1 MQQPYPRTE
10 PARLAKALWIAAG
23 ALLAGVFIA
32 CATGDTTDDGP
43 VPADTGTSDGGVK
56 DTGKDVGGSEG
67 GTSCTGAAAANT
79 CAAPIDVGTVALGGT
94 VTKDVTLAP
103 ANRDVWFKITFTGLD
118 QAAAHPHVKLTAD
131 AAAILQ
137 MEIAKGCAGEH
148 VSCSAEDAGSS
159 VVTEYESSYLQGAG
173 DGGDETG
180 DPIDDPSTVDA
191 GAFTPITFGTGG
203 VLYVRVFRKL
213 GAPGPCA
220 PLTLT
225 VSN

>member
-1 MQQPYPRTE
+1 MQSPRPVPT
-10 PARLAKALWIAAG
+10 PLAKALWIAAG
-23 ALLAGVFIA
+23 ALLTGAFIA
-32 CATGDTTDDGP
+32 CATGDTADDGP
-43 VPADTGTSDGGVK
+43 VVTDTGGTGDGGVK
-56 DTGKDVGGSEG
+56 DTGKEGGSEG

-79 CAAPIDVGTVALGGT
+79 CAAPIDVGTVALGKT

-103 ANRDVWFKITFTGLD
+103 ANRDVWFKMTFTGLD
-118 QAAAHPHVKLTAD
+118 QPAAHPHVKLTAD

-148 VSCSAEDAGSS
+148 VSCGAEDAGSA
-159 VVTEYESSYLQGAG
+159 VVTEFESSYLPGAG

-180 DPIDDPSTVDA
+180 DPIDDADIDA
-191 GAFTPITFGTGG
+191 GTFTPIAFGTGG